1 MLQKVID
8 YKIVESDTP
17 QALVSKIRASI
28 DDGWVP
34 SGALIAEDG
43 YMQVMVRFSGS

>member
-8 YKIVESDTP
+8 YKIVQSTTP
-17 QALVSKIRASI
+17 KVLETKIRDAI

-43 YMQVMVRFSGS
+43 YMQVMVRFSGN